1 MEGRLKALNRE
12 PLARAAAGALA
23 PSEDAWVVGG
33 ALRDLALG
41 RPGPLVDLDLAVTG
55 SAAAY
60 AKRLARR
67 ARGTHVVLDA
77 AQDIHRVVLKSG
89 GAAAQV
95 DAAGV
100 QGGSIAADLA
110 RRDFTVNAM
119 ALPFSAPGPLL
130 DPFRG
135 LADAAAGTLRAVSE
149 KAFTDDPLR
158 ALRAFRIGAQCRLEP
173 EAKTLLWAKRHR
185 ALLASCAA
193 ERVRAEVMGVLA
205 ASDSAAWLRRMDGAG
220 LLTQVLPEL
229 EASRRCALVYYGKG
243 GVLRHALDTVERLD
257 FLAARLERVWPA
269 HAAAVR
275 AAWAGAPG
283 GAAGHPA
290 LLRLGGLLHD
300 VSKPETAKRQG
311 GRLRFFGHEAVGAE
325 KSAGILE
332 RLRFSR
338 EETDWVSTWVLH
350 HLRPGNLAAAGAV
363 SDKAVYR
370 FFRDLGPKGVSQL
383 LVCWADHASYLAPK
397 DVERALPSAAQ
408 EPGRPMPRWAVG
420 DAAKTIH
427 HMRVVSWLLGRW
439 FLAPESAR
447 PERLLDGRDV
457 MKALKIKPGPRV
469 GELLKGLEEAQAEGT
484 VRSRKDALAWVA
496 RQPPGGAPPP
506 PAS

>member
-1 MEGRLKALNRE
+1 MEARLKGLLSE
-12 PLARAAAGALA
+12 PLARTAAGALD
-23 PSEDAWVVGG
+23 PSESAWVVGG
-33 ALRDLALG
+33 ALRDVALS
-41 RPGPLVDLDLAVTG
+41 RPGPLLDLDLAVQG

-67 ARGTHVVLDA
+67 GKGTHVVLDA
-77 AQDIHRVVLKSG
+77 AQDIHRVVLKTG
-89 GAAAQV
+89 GQV

-100 QGGSIAADLA
+100 QGGSIGADLA

-119 ALPFSAPGPLL
+119 ALPLAAPGPLL
-130 DPFRG
+130 DPFNG
-135 LADAAAGTLRAVSE
+135 LSDAAAGTLRAVSE

-158 ALRAFRIGAQCRLEP
+158 GLRVFRIGAQCRLEP

-185 ALLASCAA
+185 GLLKSCAA
-193 ERVRAEVMGVLA
+193 ERVRTEVMGVLGVA
-205 ASDSAAWLRRMDGAG
+205 DSAAWLRRMDAAG
-220 LLTQVLPEL
+220 VLTTVMPEL
-229 EASRRCALVYYGKG
+229 EASRRCALGYYGKG

-257 FLAARLERVWPA
+257 FLTAQVERVWPA
-269 HAAAVR
+269 HAAGVR
-275 AAWAGAPG
+275 AALAGAPG
-283 GAAGHPA
+283 GADGHPA

-311 GRLRFFGHEAVGAE
+311 GRLRFFGHEAKGAE

-383 LVCWADHASYLAPK
+383 LVCWSDHASYLSPK
-397 DVERALPSAAQ
+397 DVERALAAALQ

-427 HMRVVSWLLGRW
+427 HMRVVAWLLDRW
-439 FLAPESAR
+439 FRAPEASR
-447 PERLLDGRDV
+447 PELLLDGRDV
-457 MKALKIKPGPRV
+457 MKTLKIKPGPQV
-469 GELLKGLEEAQAEGT
+469 GSLLRGLEEAQAEGK
-484 VRSRKDALAWVA
+484 VRSRADALAWVA
-496 RQPPGGAPPP
+496 RQPPPPP
-506 PAS
+506 KKA

>member
-1 MEGRLKALNRE
+1 MDARLKGLLKE
-12 PLARAAAGALA
+12 PLARAAAAALE
-23 PSEDAWVVGG
+23 PSQDAWVVGG
-33 ALRDLALG
+33 ALRDLALSRG
-41 RPGPLVDLDLAVTG
+41 GPLVDLDLAVRG
-55 SAAAY
+55 SAASY

-67 ARGTHVVLDA
+67 AKGTHVVLDA

-89 GAAAQV
+89 GTTAQV
-95 DAAGV
+95 DAAAL

-119 ALPFSAPGPLL
+119 ALPLAPEAALL
-130 DPFRG
+130 DPYRG

-149 KAFTDDPLR
+149 KAFVEDPLR
-158 ALRAFRIGAQCRLEP
+158 ALRAYRIGAQCRLEP
-173 EAKTLLWAKRHR
+173 EAKTVLWAKRHR
-185 ALLASCAA
+185 ALLASCAS
-193 ERVRAEVMGVLA
+193 ERVRAEVMGVLGVA
-205 ASDSAAWLRRMDGAG
+205 DSAAWLRRMDAG
-220 LLTQVLPEL
+220 GVLTAVLPEL

-257 FLAARLERVWPA
+257 FLTASLDDVWPA
-269 HAAAVR
+269 HAAGVR
-275 AAWAGAPG
+275 AALAAAPG
-283 GAAGHPA
+283 GTQGHPA

-311 GRLRFFGHEAVGAE
+311 GRLRFFGHEAKGAE
-325 KSAGILE
+325 KSAGILG

-363 SDKAVYR
+363 SDKAVFR
-370 FFRDLGPKGVSQL
+370 FFRDLGPKGVGQL
-383 LVCWADHASYLAPK
+383 LVCWADHASYLSPG
-397 DVERALPSAAQ
+397 DVLRTLPHALQ

-420 DAAKTIH
+420 DAAKTVH
-427 HMRVVSWLLGRW
+427 HMRVVSWLLDRW
-439 FLAPESAR
+439 FRAPEASR
-447 PERLLDGRDV
+447 PELLLDGRDV

-469 GELLKGLEEAQAEGT
+469 GELLRGLAEAQAEGG

-496 RQPPGGAPPP
+496 RQPPPKP
-506 PAS
+506 